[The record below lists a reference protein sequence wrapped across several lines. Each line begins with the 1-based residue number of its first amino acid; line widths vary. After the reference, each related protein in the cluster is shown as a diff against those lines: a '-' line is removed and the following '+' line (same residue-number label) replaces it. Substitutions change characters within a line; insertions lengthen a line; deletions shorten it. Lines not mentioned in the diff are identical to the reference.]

1 MSSNSDAWMPD
12 HQVFQVWRKAPW
24 HFTIGESYDSFLRF
38 CHPESRCKVQAV
50 TGVFRVQADARRAVE
65 GLRSKGVPSDKIT
78 MLSPGG
84 GTSEVDD
91 VPVDTAEQ
99 PGIGKAIGAVVGGAG
114 GLTGGSLLM
123 AAVIPG
129 VGPVTA
135 LGLLGAAVV
144 GAAGATVGAS
154 VGAALENSSTRG
166 LPEDEIFVYEDALRK
181 GRSVVMAL
189 AEDGKKAESLR
200 ELLRSEGAET
210 VDAARHD
217 WWIGLRS
224 AEREH
229 YSTNSG
235 RDFINDE
242 KFYRLGFEAALHAK
256 MRCKEFD
263 QVSAEMANNLEELQR
278 KHPGV
283 DLEEP
288 YTRGYQRGREYY
300 QHLCDDSKA
309 A

>member
-1 MSSNSDAWMPD
+1 M
-12 HQVFQVWRKAPW
+12 
-24 HFTIGESYDSFLRF
+24 
-38 CHPESRCKVQAV
+38 QAV

-65 GLRSKGVPSDKIT
+65 SLRSKGLSADKLT
-78 MLSPGG
+78 LLAPGS
-84 GTSEVDD
+84 GTNDGD
-91 VPVDTAEQ
+91 NVPVDTAEQ

-114 GLTGGSLLM
+114 GFTGGSLLM

-135 LGLLGAAVV
+135 LGLLGAAVL

-154 VGAALENSSTRG
+154 LGASLENSTTRG

-181 GRSVVMAL
+181 GRSVVIAL
-189 AEDGKKAESLR
+189 AENAKHAETLR
-200 ELLRSEGAET
+200 ELLISEGAES
-210 VDAARHD
+210 VDAARHE

-229 YSTNSG
+229 YSTSG
-235 RDFINDE
+235 GDFQKDE
-242 KFYRLGFEAALHAK
+242 KFYRLGFEDALHAK

-263 QVSAEMANNLEELQR
+263 QVSAEMANHLEELQR
-278 KHPGV
+278 QNTGV

-300 QHLCDDSKA
+300 QRLCDHSKA

>member
-1 MSSNSDAWMPD
+1 
-12 HQVFQVWRKAPW
+12 
-24 HFTIGESYDSFLRF
+24 
-38 CHPESRCKVQAV
+38 VQAV

-65 GLRSKGVPSDKIT
+65 SLRSKGLSADKLT
-78 MLSPGG
+78 LLAPGS
-84 GTSEVDD
+84 GTNDGDD

-114 GLTGGSLLM
+114 GFTGGSLLM

-135 LGLLGAAVV
+135 LGLLGAAVL

-154 VGAALENSSTRG
+154 LGASLENSTTRG

-181 GRSVVMAL
+181 GRSVVIAL
-189 AEDGKKAESLR
+189 AENAKHAETVR
-200 ELLRSEGAET
+200 ELLISEGAES
-210 VDAARHD
+210 VDAARHE

-229 YSTNSG
+229 YSTSG
-235 RDFINDE
+235 GDFQKDE
-242 KFYRLGFEAALHAK
+242 KFYRLGFEDALHAK

-263 QVSAEMANNLEELQR
+263 QVSAEMANHLEELQR
-278 KHPGV
+278 QNTGV

-300 QHLCDDSKA
+300 QRLCDRSKA

>member
-1 MSSNSDAWMPD
+1 
-12 HQVFQVWRKAPW
+12 
-24 HFTIGESYDSFLRF
+24 
-38 CHPESRCKVQAV
+38 VQAV

-65 GLRSKGVPSDKIT
+65 SLRSNGLAADRIT
-78 MLSPGG
+78 LLAPGT
-84 GTSEVDD
+84 GTDEVED

-114 GLTGGSLLM
+114 GFTGGSLLM

-135 LGLLGAAVV
+135 LGLLGAAVL

-154 VGAALENSSTRG
+154 LGASLENSTTRG

-181 GRSVVMAL
+181 GRSVVIAL
-189 AEDGKKAESLR
+189 AENAKHAETLR
-200 ELLRSEGAET
+200 DLLRSEGAEAI
-210 VDAARHD
+210 DAARHE

-229 YSTNSG
+229 YYSTSG
-235 RDFINDE
+235 RDFQKDE
-242 KFYRLGFEAALHAK
+242 KFYRLGFEDALHAK
-256 MRCKEFD
+256 MRCREFD
-263 QVSAEMANNLEELQR
+263 QVSAEMANNVEELQR
-278 KHPGV
+278 QNPGV
-283 DLEEP
+283 ELEEP

-300 QHLCDDSKA
+300 QRLCDHSKA